1 MWDPIISSGNLIKM
15 NHADIKTI
23 HRLRQ
28 RIKHSVKS
36 IMKLDK
42 EMRKK
47 MKIEA
52 GGGICFMAK
61 NGASMRIADR
71 GIADQYLNLCEEVI
85 EKTIDQFK
93 ELDNLPWFDY
103 DKIKDIDRKYKG
115 HISKNSALLGPN
127 THEIS
132 HQWPVKA
139 NRFFL
144 SAALL
149 AFCSRFHADP
159 PLRGIIRLHTG
170 VPPSSKVAKYDSL
183 ECGTVPNRSSLSMVS
198 VPIYRTI
205 VR

>member
-1 MWDPIISSGNLIKM
+1 MAAIFGFMSQWVYARRERSNDIKEIQNLLNSEFIALYDMLMRERDVNKRAKDISKRSFNSVKEREVAILTFISMAGRQYLEVRVWDPIISSGNLIKM

-23 HRLRQ
+23 HKLRQ
-28 RIKHSVKS
+28 RIKHGVKS

-93 ELDNLPWFDY
+93 ELGNLPWFDY

-115 HISKNSALLGPN
+115 HISK
-127 THEIS
+127 
-132 HQWPVKA
+132 
-139 NRFFL
+139 
-144 SAALL
+144 
-149 AFCSRFHADP
+149 
-159 PLRGIIRLHTG
+159 
-170 VPPSSKVAKYDSL
+170 
-183 ECGTVPNRSSLSMVS
+183 TVHS
-198 VPIYRTI
+198 
-205 VR
+205 

>member
-1 MWDPIISSGNLIKM
+1 MAAIFGFMSQWVYARRERSNDIKEIQNLLNSEFIALYDMLMRERDVNKRAKDISKRSFNSVKEREVAILTFISMAGRQYLEVRVWDPIISSGNLIKM

-23 HRLRQ
+23 HKLRQ
-28 RIKHSVKS
+28 RIKHGVKS

-93 ELDNLPWFDY
+93 ELGNLPWFNY
-103 DKIKDIDRKYKG
+103 DKIKDIDRKYKR
-115 HISKNSALLGPN
+115 HISK
-127 THEIS
+127 
-132 HQWPVKA
+132 
-139 NRFFL
+139 
-144 SAALL
+144 
-149 AFCSRFHADP
+149 
-159 PLRGIIRLHTG
+159 
-170 VPPSSKVAKYDSL
+170 
-183 ECGTVPNRSSLSMVS
+183 TVHS
-198 VPIYRTI
+198 
-205 VR
+205 

>member
-1 MWDPIISSGNLIKM
+1 MAAIFGFVSQWMYARRERSNDIKEIQNLLNSEFIALYDMLMRERDVNKRAKDISKRSFNSVKEREVEILTFISIAGRQYLEVRVWDPIISSGNLIKM

-115 HISKNSALLGPN
+115 HISK
-127 THEIS
+127 
-132 HQWPVKA
+132 
-139 NRFFL
+139 
-144 SAALL
+144 
-149 AFCSRFHADP
+149 
-159 PLRGIIRLHTG
+159 
-170 VPPSSKVAKYDSL
+170 
-183 ECGTVPNRSSLSMVS
+183 TVHS
-198 VPIYRTI
+198 
-205 VR
+205 